1 MENKNTDAGFK
12 YTYSSKEQGEVVKIL
27 QKYQVQEEDGISKL
41 RKLDE
46 KVSQKAVTVS
56 LVIGIIGALI
66 MGTGMSFVMS
76 DLSVVLGMTAD
87 TGMFVGII
95 AGLLGIILVAL
106 AYPVYSKVLKKEREK
121 AAPEIIR
128 LAEGL
133 MK

>member
-76 DLSVVLGMTAD
+76 DLSVVLGISAGS
-87 TGMFVGII
+87 GMFVGII